1 MTAESPEHRTDDAAS
16 LVHAH
21 ATEVVRVLRAGFTWR
36 KKTDQGVH
44 HAVHRVESVFEAEDV
59 CHEAIAIVLRQ
70 IRNGRFDQTRPVRP
84 YLMRIATNLA
94 LRRAR
99 LGAREIPTESGLLE
113 ERPDEAGRASDP
125 LVDAERDALVRDF
138 VGGLDTGERA
148 VLRLTF
154 EGGESQAAAAGALGL
169 SRDQVYRTMVRIRTA
184 AMRFFRERG
193 HLDDA

>member
-1 MTAESPEHRTDDAAS
+1 M
-16 LVHAH
+16 
-21 ATEVVRVLRAGFTWR
+21 
-36 KKTDQGVH
+36 
-44 HAVHRVESVFEAEDV
+44 
-59 CHEAIAIVLRQ
+59 
-70 IRNGRFDQTRPVRP
+70 RNGRFGRTRPVRP

-99 LGAREIPTESGLLE
+99 LAAREVPTEVVLLE
-113 ERPDEAGRASDP
+113 GRPVEGGAAPDP

-138 VGGLDTGERA
+138 VGQLDTGERA

-154 EGGESQAAAAGALGL
+154 EAGESQAAAAGALGL

-184 AMRFFRERG
+184 ALRFFRERG